1 MQMIKETDLSVPT
14 KMGELL
20 LKVIGFKIKVVRNVA
35 VLLME
40 AVFMEKFG
48 LRWFQKENLKEGG
61 DFVTQRPYLL
71 GTDIKFPL
79 HRTLLKLFL
88 VNSSV

>member
-1 MQMIKETDLSVPT
+1 MQMIKETDLLVPT

-20 LKVIGFKIKVVRNVA
+20 LKVIGFKIKVVRNVIA
-35 VLLME
+35 LLME
-40 AVFMEKFG
+40 AAFMEKLG

-61 DFVTQRPYLL
+61 DIVTQHPYLL